1 MSMEIRLKPE
11 MEEIIL
17 RDVERG
23 AYRSVDEFLEHAVAL
38 LHEEESW
45 LAENGSETRAKIEQ
59 GYASAQRGELLDS
72 DRVRQEMEQRK
83 SAWLAEKRRT

>member
-1 MSMEIRLKPE
+1 MAMDIRLKPE
-11 MEEIIL
+11 LEEMIR

-23 AYRSVDEFLEHAVAL
+23 AYGSVDEFVEHAVAL

-45 LAENGSETRAKIEQ
+45 LAENASAIRARIEQ
-59 GYASAQRGELLDS
+59 GFASAQRGDLLDS

-83 SAWLAEKRRT
+83 SAWLA

>member
-1 MSMEIRLKPE
+1 MEIRLKPE
-11 MEEIIL
+11 MEEAIR

-23 AYRSVDEFLEHAVAL
+23 TYRSVDEFVEHAVAL

-45 LAENGSETRAKIEQ
+45 LAEHGSEIRAKVEQ
-59 GYASAQRGELLDS
+59 GYASAQRGELLDA

-83 SAWLAEKRRT
+83 NAWTAEKPRA

>member
-1 MSMEIRLKPE
+1 MEIRLKPE
-11 MEEIIL
+11 MEEAIR

-23 AYRSVDEFLEHAVAL
+23 TYRSVDEFVEHAVEL

-45 LAENGSETRAKIEQ
+45 LAEHGSEIRAKIEQ
-59 GYASAQRGELLDS
+59 GYASAQRGELLDG

-83 SAWLAEKRRT
+83 NAWTAEKRRA

>member
-1 MSMEIRLKPE
+1 MDIRLKPE
-11 MEEIIL
+11 MEEMIR

-23 AYRSVDEFLEHAVAL
+23 AYRSVDEFIEHAVAL

-45 LAENGSETRAKIEQ
+45 LADNASEIRAKIER

-72 DRVRQEMEQRK
+72 DPARQEMEQRK
-83 SAWLAEKRRT
+83 SAWIAEKRRA